1 MKLKGCTGNA
11 LRNGTDSMTSNPLP
25 QLNARVQSLA
35 ASGSRNCHEC
45 KHCGEPAGPYIRC
58 EHPALV
64 ASCEP
69 DAHDM
74 REFAPTFAQQ
84 CDDFENDKVSDG
96 GPVTPGFK

>member
-1 MKLKGCTGNA
+1 MSTTPDILTPHGSTTMGVFA
-11 LRNGTDSMTSNPLP
+11 
-25 QLNARVQSLA
+25 A

-74 REFAPTFAQQ
+74 REFAPDFAQQ
-84 CDDFENDKVSDG
+84 CDDFENARLTD
-96 GPVTPGFK
+96 